1 MKISKAFTACLITTF
16 FIGSIW
22 GFKDPTDQEL
32 FANVAKAIDF
42 HPWSGW
48 WSSMFLGGASQAP
61 GLTTTFL
68 YLILKLF
75 ILPFGLIAGAKLA
88 TLTAIF
94 FGGLGVASLLKR
106 WSGDE
111 MASWLGGVAY
121 ILGPQMALRAAGNE
135 HLPVVL
141 AMVFAP
147 WILWALILLRENPSW
162 RNALILALLGAGMS
176 LTFTKLAVAFAPL
189 AAFFLIYL
197 LLTHQELRPGFLRGL
212 LRSLAIYVPLAVIPL
227 LPTLREMQ
235 WLALFQFDP
244 FAAWQQNFS
253 FKSVLSWLD
262 RGNALQQGMP
272 VGYLADQ
279 GGFYVGIVAL
289 VVGLLAWWRASRITP
304 EDRFSNLLTPLKLTF
319 GMLLFLSWMSA
330 GPRCLAQGL
339 LEFLKSGTGAPDFTI
354 PIFWITAV
362 SQGVLL
368 WVLWPDHS
376 RRNWGRILALAIYLL
391 VPAFRIYEI
400 LPFAHDIRAPW
411 SIWQVGGSLA
421 VALLFGL
428 GTSLLIESLKSKE
441 RGASFVKILVVIL
454 LVADYSVYLVRYST
468 GALPAGTYQ
477 AFEQIAASL
486 KSAPNTG
493 TIYPLSGRYFYL
505 LLPSLTGKPI
515 EQEAF
520 NSYFGLVW
528 RRPLQN
534 ATMSSQEGIRAGLS
548 LMGCSY
554 IFIDKLDPN
563 TPPDLQKVL
572 RGIFPVLFENQ
583 FFVVL
588 ANTTSLYPAFLAH
601 DFVVLP
607 HKSYALAPA
616 VIQLLP
622 KNLITVETSFIDQSI
637 PGFAGTAKGSNQI
650 ELLAKYQTSGGEPFQ
665 QLPLAAQQ
673 SSMDQA
679 LHFNLPSAAS
689 GWLVLTQSYHPDWT
703 AMVDGKPSDVY
714 PAEAALIS
722 TYVPPGSHEVVF
734 QFEAPSWYSFSL
746 FLGLLSWIL
755 ALAALIYFHV
765 KGNKSQSRA
774 S

>member
-1 MKISKAFTACLITTF
+1 MKISKAFAACLITTF

-94 FGGLGVASLLKR
+94 LGGLGVSSLLKR

-111 MASWLGGVAY
+111 MASWLGGVSY

-147 WILWALILLRENPSW
+147 WILWALIVLRENPSW

-189 AAFFLIYL
+189 AVFFLIYL
-197 LLTHQELRPGFLRGL
+197 LLTHRESKPGFLGGL
-212 LRSLAIYVPLAVIPL
+212 LRSLALYVPLAVIPL

-289 VVGLLAWWRASRITP
+289 VVGLLAWWRASRIP
-304 EDRFSNLLTPLKLTF
+304 AEERFSNLLDPLKLTF

-368 WVLWPDHS
+368 WVLWPDH
-376 RRNWGRILALAIYLL
+376 RHRNWGRVIALAIYLL
-391 VPAFRIYEI
+391 VPAFRIYEM

-421 VALLFGL
+421 AALLFGL
-428 GTSLLIESLKSKE
+428 GTSLLIESLKSAE
-441 RGASFVKILVVIL
+441 RGTGFVKILVVIL
-454 LVADYSVYLVRYST
+454 LVADYSVYLVRYT
-468 GALPAGTYQ
+468 AGALPAGTYQ
-477 AFEQIAASL
+477 AFEQIATSL
-486 KSAPNTG
+486 KSAPDTG

-528 RRPLQN
+528 RRSLQN
-534 ATMSSQEGIRAGLS
+534 ATMSSQEGIKAGLS

-563 TPPDLQKVL
+563 TPQDLQRAL

-588 ANTTSLYPAFLAH
+588 TNPSALYPAFLAH
-601 DFVVLP
+601 DFVVVTG
-607 HKSYALAPA
+607 KSYALAPA
-616 VIQLLP
+616 VMQLFP
-622 KNLITVETSFIDQSI
+622 KNLITLETNYIDHTI
-637 PGFAGTAKGSNQI
+637 PGFAGTGKGSNQI
-650 ELLAKYQTSGGEPFQ
+650 ELLAKYQTSGGESFQ
-665 QLPLAAQQ
+665 QVARATTDSP
-673 SSMDQA
+673 SDQMIR
-679 LHFNLPSAAS
+679 FNVPATSS
-689 GWLVLTQSYHPDWT
+689 GWLVLTQSYHPDWS
-703 AMVDGKPSDVY
+703 ASVDGKPARVY
-714 PAEAALIS
+714 PAETALLS
-722 TYVPPGSHEVVF
+722 TYVPAGSHEIVF
-734 QFEAPSWYSFSL
+734 RFTPPGWYSLSL
-746 FLGLLSWIL
+746 LVGLLSWIL
-755 ALAALIYFHV
+755 AVAALGFFYL
-765 KGNKSQSRA
+765 KGGQLEKSSN
-774 S
+774 